1 MSAGRYNLSMELSFD
16 FASADIAAMLERIGK
31 MACRH
36 NAAVYLVGGFVRD
49 LLLGRETRD
58 LDLVVEGDGLGFAAL
73 LAQELGGQVRIHPPF
88 LTAVVT
94 EPSGLQLDIAT
105 ARSELYPEPA
115 ALPEVEPADLD
126 QDLFRRDFT
135 VNTLAVRLPPDDPLE
150 IVDPFGGRRD
160 LEAKTL
166 RVLHDRSFQD
176 DPTRVL
182 RGVRFEV
189 RLGFR
194 FSPETLEL
202 ARAVRF
208 EGLSGSRL
216 REELILL
223 LDEPEL
229 ALPGLE
235 RLADLGLLGSLD
247 PALHLNDATR
257 ERLSGARAA
266 WAWFQEEGRAEPRV
280 RVWFLSLLALAG
292 DLEERE
298 LNRLADRLMMAGED
312 RRVLTAS
319 PSRLEAARQALAP
332 LDVPPHRAAEALE
345 ALTGEELL
353 LLLAEPDERVRDWIR
368 RDVTEL
374 RPFELRVRGADL
386 IAAGHRPG
394 RRIGEALRE
403 TKRAR
408 LDGRLSPDGE
418 LSFALSFLETLDAT

>member
-1 MSAGRYNLSMELSFD
+1 MRPTIDLRFD
-16 FASADIAAMLERIGK
+16 SVSADLRAVLDRVGAVARDHGF
-31 MACRH
+31 
-36 NAAVYLVGGFVRD
+36 AVYLVGGFVRD

-58 LDLVVEGDGLGFAAL
+58 LDLVVDGDGLGFAAA
-73 LAQELGGQVRIHPPF
+73 LAGELGGQVRTYPAF

-105 ARSELYPEPA
+105 SRSERYPSPA
-115 ALPEVEPADLD
+115 ALPEVQPAGLG

-135 VNTLAVRLPPDDPLE
+135 VNTMAVRLPPGARPEL
-150 IVDPFGGRRD
+150 VDPFGGRQD
-160 LEAKTL
+160 LEERTL
-166 RVLHDRSFQD
+166 RVLHDRSFLD

-182 RGVRFEV
+182 RGIRFEV

-194 FSPETLEL
+194 FSPETLAL
-202 ARAVRF
+202 ARAAHF

-235 RLADLGLLGSLD
+235 RLADLDLLG
-247 PALHLNDATR
+247 ALHPRFSSTELSDRTR
-257 ERLSGARAA
+257 ERLSRARAA
-266 WAWFQEEGRAEPRV
+266 WDWYHLKGLADPPV
-280 RVWFLSLLALAG
+280 RVWFLHLLALAG
-292 DLEERE
+292 SLGEQE
-298 LNRLADRLMMAGED
+298 LIQLADRLMLAGED
-312 RRVLTAS
+312 RRVLTS
-319 PSRLEAARQALAP
+319 FPSRLEAARQALVP
-332 LDVPPHRAAEALE
+332 PDLPPHRAAEALE
-345 ALTGEELL
+345 PLTGEELL
-353 LLLAEPDERVRDWIR
+353 LLLAEPDERVREWVR
-368 RDVTEL
+368 RDFTEL

-386 IAAGHRPG
+386 IAAGHPPG

-408 LDGRLSPDGE
+408 LDNRLSPDDE